1 MSEVY
6 RISSSDKIQF
16 LEKQLESQLSELK
29 TEIEENG
36 VLHGTPSRAYTSV
49 PIPKDIAYYRNER
62 EMILKRGLQVA
73 GAKPIT
79 VQADVMQRELETCLT
94 REYTADNLPLLLH
107 QFFTDRIH
115 QLVRSKYLHM
125 LRWKRF
131 CRHTSVMEQCYPQYK
146 EQVGYIMQEYADSVQ
161 RAQRLSIARERLLT
175 GQKNSINLVTQDDL
189 MIYMQWIIC
198 HLHSVKPIYSYIRI
212 LQYLPISD
220 RAVEVIESQLKDREN
235 HPSIDVGCTTSSDG
249 RPEESDLRQREDS
262 ELPEHQIETEQ
273 IKPILRQLLSTY
285 KIGYD
290 TEQLKNTANEME
302 LLTLVSAKFRSTFIR
317 QKTMN
322 TFPLYD
328 SGMET
333 NDGWGFRGPHMA
345 FKKIANWLPFVKI
358 KPKKDPWQQKF
369 LTKLKQHKKVDE
381 LLRQS
386 QFTEV
391 TNAEKAMEVLQEHA
405 AWVLQPQK
413 NKPEIWGKRISTP
426 ELSWDQ
432 NTNAGLS
439 IQQTTNIKIS
449 DIASLSKRPASSKTK
464 KETGYNYQ
472 NTLQLLGLDEA
483 EDNSK
488 DPVLMKGA
496 YLSLL
501 YLRHLRLRDL
511 QRMCLG
517 ILNYFRSIERTLT
530 IDSCGLCSTSG
541 HLAHSVGEQACWVNA
556 TQGGSGMNGGLGSHQ
571 YMYQTP
577 ADLQVHSAEF
587 MEFSE
592 VENHNDFYTVED
604 GIIHTQDQRG
614 AYVMYDAALED
625 FKHLQEQMLLLTT
638 LYIEKD
644 QSFKLG
650 KQELEDTNLSDWA
663 HVNVDRFALLL
674 ELWTWECA
682 LLENKQQLVDSYY
695 EAYQHT
701 LDPEERFSLAQVIT
715 DIMYK
720 RPRFDIGSKY
730 FLEAYS
736 DECQCLRLHLQL
748 VRDVL
753 TSQKVQPHT
762 VTGISLLQ
770 ACFTRQ
776 CLRTGD
782 PFYDLEPKL
791 CYIVIGFFKM
801 KGEREPQFPTSNRG
815 FMEAEVDNN
824 THDLC
829 IDLLNLV
836 LRENFFL
843 FEDDFFVQTC
853 GTAMG
858 SNVAPAYAN
867 LYMDHFERE
876 QGNHTSLQE
885 FHNNI
890 NTARPEL
897 SFTLAFHDNEV
908 TFLDTKVLKDALG
921 NLNTDLYSKPT
932 DCNSLLL
939 YNSCHPKSTK
949 DSLPRSQFKRLEN
962 QRQFVQKVWRE
973 SRKGGAY
980 DFGLPHNIVTKPLV
994 SLNTSC
1000 PALKNVYLFEFHPS
1014 LGLAF
1019 LISCTLDH
1027 ICKEFQHLCNS
1038 KSPKQSYIVE
1048 KRVLQLALREWLAP
1062 KDLLKS
1068 FTANV
1073 HKDLFEEVLIEDPV
1087 MVRDICMSALNSADE
1102 DKKHGRGKQIH
1113 IQDTFSKMLQ
1123 LITLR
1128 YRIIEASL
1136 ETAFL
1141 SRTYTQFA
1149 EEMGF
1154 NQFHLFIRPV
1164 QFEFA
1169 SHKGHEEQK
1178 PPMFITSL
1186 IEDDSCVDRY
1196 LPSSQL
1202 LAIHEVDDNQIGK
1215 FSFLTREGIM
1225 QLLNKCGAEN
1235 MQVVLACQVSQK
1247 NALLAANQLASF
1259 CYLSSWTSLD
1269 MKDENLAIQRQISSS
1284 ASARSSTSWA
1294 IVESL
1299 TSISPVTHSNE
1310 ILVQARQSNKRLPE
1324 AFVSIQLE
1332 KVGPRDTML
1341 NAFLLKKQ
1349 AMGTAL
1355 RNPEEVEKVKREL
1368 VTDYCQKLTRRIST
1382 YSLRGQI
1389 IAYCNSLKLL
1399 LEEFPLICK
1408 TYFTIGRPQ
1417 GRKTITKEAPQAD
1430 PRIFQERPHTLL
1442 SDDGRIFVNLW
1453 YIPYSSEVLS
1463 MFQMLPEKAAYRALY
1478 QTLQIIAALHDIVS
1492 FVLSFAQLGN
1502 SCSGFGSVLNRDLTA
1517 DWGGTEGIGAELQD
1531 LQKLIDGLH
1540 SPNDPKE
1547 VAALL
1552 LLRREVMILQFDAAV
1567 RYLIREALLS
1577 SGDISAFRTITD
1589 NMCHGLTALSNSV
1602 VKSAFSSQLS
1612 VPQPH
1617 DPRSH
1622 RAFLLYPWRTFLADG
1637 GLFPL
1642 AVNGLHAI
1650 GYHMQLCLCD
1660 MSDQER
1666 SVAHGELVGV
1676 HLLMEDILQEK
1687 YRFSSFNVEGNL
1699 ETKQLQTE
1707 LFPLGE
1713 KQSLKIESKLES
1725 EAQDPV
1731 SESTLLKSFL
1741 ILWKQLEY
1749 FKEQWGKHKLQVE
1762 EIDTVGLYRQFC
1774 ELYRDEIFYPTMKAL
1789 AWQMGKEEEFEGLTL
1804 RSQLVL
1810 PPKGASEIEVRVR
1823 QLQKMMESFESDM
1836 IYDVQR
1842 KIAKEMTLVI
1852 SERTR
1857 EGRGVPTELWKKP
1870 VMKENFSPGRPQI
1883 VEKFV
1888 QQLMSEHRGNSAEIT
1903 FRQEHL
1909 ESCLTLLACAIMA
1922 REQSNFESYSMFY
1935 ENLLQQEQQNLYQK
1949 EQELLASKQEQNKT
1963 KTVYNENTDMSHEL
1977 IIEITALRA
1986 RLQDIEEEMMSSK
1999 ETIKKQVQDE
2009 YEALIRTLFAAS
2021 VSLKSRIDDYHIS
2034 MNQQVTEIISDVR
2047 KEGVDDMISLKK
2059 KYYPGQNGSTLKDTL
2074 SMQEKIQNLREENS
2088 QLRSLVCKLKALNK
2102 WKITA
2107 KEGQLREKLR
2117 NTEKEAI
2124 QNKKEGLKLK
2134 LLVETEVALLRQQL
2148 VAARTALT
2156 RTQAEASKVGQQLSR
2171 QKQLLN
2177 ESEHRQSQETKKRQ
2191 QLDNIKSASMDK
2203 LMGDIEDKE
2212 HRLRSLTEETE
2223 RASKMGLL
2231 QESKIRKEVKQIKSQ
2246 LLQERSLKL
2255 DAFQRVDELQSQ
2267 VYDMETATSLRTYS
2281 GGIRKTSGSL
2291 RSRTSRSQ
2299 SAAPTFMS
2307 SEILSCNQEIWDP
2320 LQYFPSTEAKSLIHG
2335 ERRLQRPKTVP
2346 SRCRAPERADSTSQ
2360 AILTQLQE
2368 LRLSTK

>member
-1 MSEVY
+1 MV
-6 RISSSDKIQF
+6 
-16 LEKQLESQLSELK
+16 
-29 TEIEENG
+29 
-36 VLHGTPSRAYTSV
+36 
-49 PIPKDIAYYRNER
+49 
-62 EMILKRGLQVA
+62 
-73 GAKPIT
+73 
-79 VQADVMQRELETCLT
+79 
-94 REYTADNLPLLLH
+94 
-107 QFFTDRIH
+107 
-115 QLVRSKYLHM
+115 
-125 LRWKRF
+125 
-131 CRHTSVMEQCYPQYK
+131 
-146 EQVGYIMQEYADSVQ
+146 
-161 RAQRLSIARERLLT
+161 
-175 GQKNSINLVTQDDL
+175 
-189 MIYMQWIIC
+189 
-198 HLHSVKPIYSYIRI
+198 
-212 LQYLPISD
+212 
-220 RAVEVIESQLKDREN
+220 
-235 HPSIDVGCTTSSDG
+235 
-249 RPEESDLRQREDS
+249 
-262 ELPEHQIETEQ
+262 
-273 IKPILRQLLSTY
+273 
-285 KIGYD
+285 
-290 TEQLKNTANEME
+290 
-302 LLTLVSAKFRSTFIR
+302 
-317 QKTMN
+317 
-322 TFPLYD
+322 
-328 SGMET
+328 
-333 NDGWGFRGPHMA
+333 
-345 FKKIANWLPFVKI
+345 
-358 KPKKDPWQQKF
+358 
-369 LTKLKQHKKVDE
+369 
-381 LLRQS
+381 
-386 QFTEV
+386 
-391 TNAEKAMEVLQEHA
+391 
-405 AWVLQPQK
+405 
-413 NKPEIWGKRISTP
+413 
-426 ELSWDQ
+426 
-432 NTNAGLS
+432 
-439 IQQTTNIKIS
+439 
-449 DIASLSKRPASSKTK
+449 
-464 KETGYNYQ
+464 YNYQ
-472 NTLQLLGLDEA
+472 RRLQLLGLDEA

-488 DPVLMKGA
+488 DPILMKGA

-517 ILNYFRSIERTLT
+517 ILNYFRSVERILT
-530 IDSCGLCSTSG
+530 IDSCSLCSTSG
-541 HLAHSVGEQACWVNA
+541 NLAHSVGEQPCWVNA
-556 TQGGSGMNGGLGSHQ
+556 AQGGSGVTGGLGSHQ

-625 FKHLQEQMLLLTT
+625 FKHLQDQLLLLTT

-644 QSFKLG
+644 QSFKLS
-650 KQELEDTNLSDWA
+650 KQDIDDTNLSDWA
-663 HVNVDRFALLL
+663 HANVDRFALMLD
-674 ELWTWECA
+674 LWTWECA
-682 LLENKQQLVDSYY
+682 LLENKQQLVDTYY

-715 DIMYK
+715 DIMFK

-730 FLEAYS
+730 FLEAYR

-753 TSQKVQPHT
+753 TSQ
-762 VTGISLLQ
+762 
-770 ACFTRQ
+770 
-776 CLRTGD
+776 
-782 PFYDLEPKL
+782 
-791 CYIVIGFFKM
+791 
-801 KGEREPQFPTSNRG
+801 
-815 FMEAEVDNN
+815 
-824 THDLC
+824 
-829 IDLLNLV
+829 
-836 LRENFFL
+836 
-843 FEDDFFVQTC
+843 
-853 GTAMG
+853 
-858 SNVAPAYAN
+858 
-867 LYMDHFERE
+867 
-876 QGNHTSLQE
+876 
-885 FHNNI
+885 
-890 NTARPEL
+890 
-897 SFTLAFHDNEV
+897 
-908 TFLDTKVLKDALG
+908 
-921 NLNTDLYSKPT
+921 
-932 DCNSLLL
+932 
-939 YNSCHPKSTK
+939 
-949 DSLPRSQFKRLEN
+949 LEN
-962 QRQFVQKVWRE
+962 QREFVQKVWRE
-973 SRKGGAY
+973 NRKGGAY

-1027 ICKEFQHLCNS
+1027 ICKEFRHLCNS
-1038 KSPKQSYIVE
+1038 KTPKQSYIVE
-1048 KRVLQLALREWLAP
+1048 KRVLQLALTEWLAP
-1062 KDLLKS
+1062 KDLLQS

-1073 HKDLFEEVLIEDPV
+1073 HKDLFEEMLIEDPV
-1087 MVRDICMSALNSADE
+1087 MVREICMSALNSADE

-1154 NQFHLFIRPV
+1154 NQFHLYLRPV

-1169 SHKGHEEQK
+1169 SHKGQEEQK

-1215 FSFLTREGIM
+1215 FSFFTRDGIM

-1259 CYLSSWTSLD
+1259 CYLSSWTSQNK
-1269 MKDENLAIQRQISSS
+1269 KDGNSAIQRQFSSS
-1284 ASARSSTSWA
+1284 ASSRNSTSWA
-1294 IVESL
+1294 VAESL
-1299 TSISPVTHSNE
+1299 TSIAPVTHSNE
-1310 ILVQARQSNKRLPE
+1310 ILVQAQQSNKRPPE

-1341 NAFLLKKQ
+1341 NAFLTKKQ
-1349 AMGTAL
+1349 AMGTAM

-1368 VTDYCQKLTRRIST
+1368 VADYCQKLTRRIST

-1389 IAYCNSLKLL
+1389 MTYCNSLKQL
-1399 LEEFPLICK
+1399 LEDFPLICK
-1408 TYFTIGRPQ
+1408 TYFIIGQPQ
-1417 GRKTITKEAPQAD
+1417 GRKTIIKEAPQAD

-1492 FVLSFAQLGN
+1492 YILSFAQLGN
-1502 SCSGFGSVLNRDLTA
+1502 SCGGFGSVLNRDLTA

-1567 RYLIREALLS
+1567 HYLIREALLS
-1577 SGDISAFRTITD
+1577 SGDISAFQTTTD
-1589 NMCHGLTALSNSV
+1589 NIYHGLTALSNSV
-1602 VKSAFSSQLS
+1602 VKSAFSSQLP

-1650 GYHMQLCLCD
+1650 GYHMQLCLCE

-1676 HLLMEDILQEK
+1676 HLLMEDILQGK

-1707 LFPLGE
+1707 LFHLGE
-1713 KQSLKIESKLES
+1713 KQPLKIESKLES
-1725 EAQDPV
+1725 ETQDPV

-1762 EIDTVGLYRQFC
+1762 EINTVCLYRQFC

-1810 PPKGASEIEVRVR
+1810 PPTGASEIEVRVR

-1870 VMKENFSPGRPQI
+1870 VMKENFSPSRPQI

-1888 QQLMSEHRGNSAEIT
+1888 QQLMSEHRGNSAEVT
-1903 FRQEHL
+1903 FSQEHL
-1909 ESCLTLLACAIMA
+1909 ENCLTLLACAIMA

-1949 EQELLASKQEQNKT
+1949 EQELLASKQEQSKT
-1963 KTVYNENTDMSHEL
+1963 KTVYNENTDLSHEL

-2009 YEALIRTLFAAS
+2009 YEALIRTLFAAC
-2021 VSLKSRIDDYHIS
+2021 VSLKSRIDGYHIS
-2034 MNQQVTEIISDVR
+2034 MNKQVTEIISDVR
-2047 KEGVDDMISLKK
+2047 KEGVDDMIFLKK
-2059 KYYPGQNGSTLKDTL
+2059 KYFPGQNGSTLKDTL
-2074 SMQEKIQNLREENS
+2074 SMENKEQTVLPCKSSDSVTVGSLTLYSKIMYMRDYLGDHGAGAGYVTQLTSVSIGSIQSVTLIAAVNHLRATVSLKAVFKINKPIRFYVNTHDHFSQQEKMQNLREENS
-2088 QLRSLVCKLKALNK
+2088 QLQSLVCKLKALNK

-2156 RTQAEASKVGQQLSR
+2156 RTQAEASKVEQQLSR
-2171 QKQLLN
+2171 QEQLLN
-2177 ESEHRQSQETKKRQ
+2177 ESEHRQSQEAKKRQ
-2191 QLDNIKSASMDK
+2191 QLDSIKSASMDK
-2203 LMGDIEDKE
+2203 LLGDINDKE

-2246 LLQERSLKL
+2246 LIQERSLKL

-2267 VYDMETATSLRTYS
+2267 VYDMETAISLRTSS

-2291 RSRTSRSQ
+2291 MSRTSRSH

-2307 SEILSCNQEIWDP
+2307 SETLPCNQEIWDP
-2320 LQYFPSTEAKSLIHG
+2320 LQYFAAAEAKSFIHG
-2335 ERRLQRPKTVP
+2335 GKRLQRPKTVP
-2346 SRCRAPERADSTSQ
+2346 SRCRAPERTDSTSQ

>member
-16 LEKQLESQLSELK
+16 LEKQLDSQLSELK

-73 GAKPIT
+73 GAIPIT

-115 QLVRSKYLHM
+115 QLVRSKYMHM

-131 CRHTSVMEQCYPQYK
+131 CHHTSVMEQCYPQYK
-146 EQVGYIMQEYADSVQ
+146 EKVGYIMQEHADSVQ

-175 GQKNSINLVTQDDL
+175 GQKNSINLVTQEDL
-189 MIYMQWIIC
+189 IIYMQWFIC
-198 HLHSVKPIYSYIRI
+198 HLHSVKPIYNYIRI

-220 RAVEVIESQLKDREN
+220 RAVKVIEEQLKDREN
-235 HPSIDVGCTTSSDG
+235 HPSIDVGCITSSEG
-249 RPEESDLRQREDS
+249 RPEETELLQREDS
-262 ELPEHQIETEQ
+262 ELPEHLTDTEQ
-273 IKPILRQLLSTY
+273 IKPNLRQLLSTY
-285 KIGYD
+285 KIEYD

-302 LLTLVSAKFRSTFIR
+302 LLTLVSAKFRSTFIK
-317 QKTMN
+317 QETMN

-328 SGMET
+328 SGMEP

-345 FKKIANWLPFVKI
+345 FKKISNWLPFVKI

-369 LTKLKQHKKVDE
+369 LTKLKQHKKIDE

-386 QFTEV
+386 QLTEV

-413 NKPEIWGKRISTP
+413 NNLEIWRKRYSP
-426 ELSWDQ
+426 PDLSWDQ
-432 NTNAGLS
+432 NTNGLS
-439 IQQTTNIKIS
+439 LQQTSIKTA
-449 DIASLSKRPASSKTK
+449 DIAGLSKRPASSKTK

-488 DPVLMKGA
+488 DPILMKGA

-511 QRMCLG
+511 QRMSLG

-530 IDSCGLCSTSG
+530 IDSCGLSSSSG
-541 HLAHSVGEQACWVNA
+541 NLAHGVGEQACWVNA
-556 TQGGSGMNGGLGSHQ
+556 TQGGSGMTGGLGSHQ

-577 ADLQVHSAEF
+577 ADLQVHSEEF

-592 VENHNDFYTVED
+592 VENHNDLYTVED

-614 AYVMYDAALED
+614 VYVMYDAALED
-625 FKHLQEQMLLLTT
+625 IKQLQDHMLLLTT

-644 QSFKLG
+644 RSFKLS
-650 KQELEDTNLSDWA
+650 KQEIDGANLSDWA

-674 ELWTWECA
+674 DLWTWECA
-682 LLENKQQLVDSYY
+682 LLENKQQLADSYY

-701 LDPEERFSLAQVIT
+701 LDPEERFALAQVIT
-715 DIMYK
+715 DIMFR

-730 FLEAYS
+730 FLEAYR

-753 TSQKVQPHT
+753 TSQ
-762 VTGISLLQ
+762 
-770 ACFTRQ
+770 
-776 CLRTGD
+776 
-782 PFYDLEPKL
+782 
-791 CYIVIGFFKM
+791 
-801 KGEREPQFPTSNRG
+801 
-815 FMEAEVDNN
+815 
-824 THDLC
+824 
-829 IDLLNLV
+829 
-836 LRENFFL
+836 
-843 FEDDFFVQTC
+843 
-853 GTAMG
+853 
-858 SNVAPAYAN
+858 
-867 LYMDHFERE
+867 
-876 QGNHTSLQE
+876 
-885 FHNNI
+885 
-890 NTARPEL
+890 
-897 SFTLAFHDNEV
+897 
-908 TFLDTKVLKDALG
+908 
-921 NLNTDLYSKPT
+921 
-932 DCNSLLL
+932 
-939 YNSCHPKSTK
+939 
-949 DSLPRSQFKRLEN
+949 LEN
-962 QRQFVQKVWRE
+962 QREFVQKVWRE

-1019 LISCTLDH
+1019 LISRTLDH

-1038 KSPKQSYIVE
+1038 KTPKQSYIVE
-1048 KRVLQLALREWLAP
+1048 KKVLQLALTEWLAP
-1062 KDLLKS
+1062 KDLLQS

-1073 HKDLFEEVLIEDPV
+1073 NKDLFEEVLIEDPV
-1087 MVRDICMSALNSADE
+1087 MVRDICMSALSSADE

-1154 NQFHLFIRPV
+1154 NQFHLYLRPV

-1169 SHKGHEEQK
+1169 SPKGHGEQK
-1178 PPMFITSL
+1178 TPMFITSL

-1196 LPSSQL
+1196 LPSSQF

-1259 CYLSSWTSLD
+1259 CYLSSWSYVD
-1269 MKDENLAIQRQISSS
+1269 MKDGNLAIQRQFSSS
-1284 ASARSSTSWA
+1284 ASERNSASWA
-1294 IVESL
+1294 VVESL
-1299 TSISPVTHSNE
+1299 TSIAPVTHSNE
-1310 ILVQARQSNKRLPE
+1310 ILVQAQQSNKRLPE

-1341 NAFLLKKQ
+1341 NTFLQKKQ
-1349 AMGTAL
+1349 AMGTAM

-1389 IAYCNSLKLL
+1389 IAYCNSLKQL

-1408 TYFTIGRPQ
+1408 TYFIIGQPQ
-1417 GRKTITKEAPQAD
+1417 GRKTIIKEAPQAD

-1463 MFQMLPEKAAYRALY
+1463 MFKMLPEKAAYRALY
-1478 QTLQIIAALHDIVS
+1478 QSQQIIAALHDIVS
-1492 FVLSFAQLGN
+1492 YVLSFSQLGN
-1502 SCSGFGSVLNRDLTA
+1502 SCGGFGSVLNRELTA

-1577 SGDISAFRTITD
+1577 SGDISAFRTTTD
-1589 NMCHGLTALSNSV
+1589 NMYHGLTALSNSV
-1602 VKSAFSSQLS
+1602 VKTAFSSQLP

-1642 AVNGLHAI
+1642 SVNGLHAI

-1676 HLLMEDILQEK
+1676 HLLMEDILQGK

-1713 KQSLKIESKLES
+1713 KQQLKIESKLES
-1725 EAQDPV
+1725 ASQDPV
-1731 SESTLLKSFL
+1731 LESTLLKSFL

-1749 FKEQWGKHKLQVE
+1749 FKEQWGKQKLQVE
-1762 EIDTVGLYRQFC
+1762 EINTVCLYRQFC
-1774 ELYRDEIFYPTMKAL
+1774 ELYRDEIYYPTMKAL

-1804 RSQLVL
+1804 RSQVVL
-1810 PPKGASEIEVRVR
+1810 PPKGASEIAVRVR

-1836 IYDVQR
+1836 IHDVQR
-1842 KIAKEMTLVI
+1842 KVAKEITLVI

-1888 QQLMSEHRGNSAEIT
+1888 QQLMSEHRGNSAEVI
-1903 FRQEHL
+1903 FSQEHL
-1909 ESCLTLLACAIMA
+1909 QSCLTLLACDIMA

-1935 ENLLQQEQQNLYQK
+1935 ESLLQQEQQNLYQK

-1963 KTVYNENTDMSHEL
+1963 KTDYNE
-1977 IIEITALRA
+1977 
-1986 RLQDIEEEMMSSK
+1986 
-1999 ETIKKQVQDE
+1999 
-2009 YEALIRTLFAAS
+2009 
-2021 VSLKSRIDDYHIS
+2021 SRIDGYHIS
-2034 MNQQVTEIISDVR
+2034 MNKQVTEIISDVR
-2047 KEGVDDMISLKK
+2047 KEGVDDMIFLKK
-2059 KYYPGQNGSTLKDTL
+2059 KYYPGQNGSALKNTL
-2074 SMQEKIQNLREENS
+2074 SVQEKMQNLREENS
-2088 QLRSLVCKLKALNK
+2088 QLQSLVCKLKALNK
-2102 WKITA
+2102 WKVTA

-2134 LLVETEVALLRQQL
+2134 LLVETEVTLLRQQL
-2148 VAARTALT
+2148 MAARTALT
-2156 RTQAEASKVGQQLSR
+2156 RTQSEAGKVGQQLSR

-2177 ESEHRQSQETKKRQ
+2177 ESEHRQSQEAKKRQ
-2191 QLDNIKSASMDK
+2191 QLDSIKSASMDR
-2203 LMGDIEDKE
+2203 LLGDVDEKE
-2212 HRLRSLTEETE
+2212 QRLRSMTEETE

-2231 QESKIRKEVKQIKSQ
+2231 QQSKIRKEVKQIKSQ
-2246 LLQERSLKL
+2246 LIQERSLKL

-2267 VYDMETATSLRTYS
+2267 VYDMETASSLRTS
-2281 GGIRKTSGSL
+2281 PGGLRKTSGSL
-2291 RSRTSRSQ
+2291 MSRISRSH

-2307 SEILSCNQEIWDP
+2307 SETLHSNQEIWDP
-2320 LQYFPSTEAKSLIHG
+2320 LQYFPSAEARSHIQG
-2335 ERRLQRPKTVP
+2335 ERRIQRPKTVP
-2346 SRCRAPERADSTSQ
+2346 SRYRILERTDSTSQ
-2360 AILTQLQE
+2360 TILTQLHE

>member
-1 MSEVY
+1 
-6 RISSSDKIQF
+6 
-16 LEKQLESQLSELK
+16 
-29 TEIEENG
+29 
-36 VLHGTPSRAYTSV
+36 
-49 PIPKDIAYYRNER
+49 
-62 EMILKRGLQVA
+62 
-73 GAKPIT
+73 
-79 VQADVMQRELETCLT
+79 
-94 REYTADNLPLLLH
+94 
-107 QFFTDRIH
+107 
-115 QLVRSKYLHM
+115 
-125 LRWKRF
+125 
-131 CRHTSVMEQCYPQYK
+131 
-146 EQVGYIMQEYADSVQ
+146 
-161 RAQRLSIARERLLT
+161 
-175 GQKNSINLVTQDDL
+175 
-189 MIYMQWIIC
+189 
-198 HLHSVKPIYSYIRI
+198 
-212 LQYLPISD
+212 
-220 RAVEVIESQLKDREN
+220 
-235 HPSIDVGCTTSSDG
+235 
-249 RPEESDLRQREDS
+249 
-262 ELPEHQIETEQ
+262 
-273 IKPILRQLLSTY
+273 
-285 KIGYD
+285 
-290 TEQLKNTANEME
+290 
-302 LLTLVSAKFRSTFIR
+302 
-317 QKTMN
+317 
-322 TFPLYD
+322 
-328 SGMET
+328 
-333 NDGWGFRGPHMA
+333 
-345 FKKIANWLPFVKI
+345 
-358 KPKKDPWQQKF
+358 
-369 LTKLKQHKKVDE
+369 
-381 LLRQS
+381 
-386 QFTEV
+386 
-391 TNAEKAMEVLQEHA
+391 MEVLQAHA

-413 NKPEIWGKRISTP
+413 NNPEIWGKINSTP

-432 NTNAGLS
+432 NTNSGLS

-449 DIASLSKRPASSKTK
+449 DIAGVSKRPASSKTK

-472 NTLQLLGLDEA
+472 NMLQLLGLDEA

-577 ADLQVHSAEF
+577 ADLQVHSSEF

-625 FKHLQEQMLLLTT
+625 FKHLQDQMLLLTT

-644 QSFKLG
+644 QSFKLR

-753 TSQKVQPHT
+753 TSQ
-762 VTGISLLQ
+762 
-770 ACFTRQ
+770 
-776 CLRTGD
+776 
-782 PFYDLEPKL
+782 
-791 CYIVIGFFKM
+791 
-801 KGEREPQFPTSNRG
+801 
-815 FMEAEVDNN
+815 
-824 THDLC
+824 
-829 IDLLNLV
+829 
-836 LRENFFL
+836 
-843 FEDDFFVQTC
+843 
-853 GTAMG
+853 
-858 SNVAPAYAN
+858 
-867 LYMDHFERE
+867 
-876 QGNHTSLQE
+876 
-885 FHNNI
+885 
-890 NTARPEL
+890 
-897 SFTLAFHDNEV
+897 
-908 TFLDTKVLKDALG
+908 
-921 NLNTDLYSKPT
+921 
-932 DCNSLLL
+932 
-939 YNSCHPKSTK
+939 
-949 DSLPRSQFKRLEN
+949 LEN
-962 QRQFVQKVWRE
+962 QREFVQKVWRE
-973 SRKGGAY
+973 SRKGGTY

-1038 KSPKQSYIVE
+1038 KTPKQSYIVE

-1128 YRIIEASL
+1128 YRIIEASF

-1154 NQFHLFIRPV
+1154 NQFHLYLRPV

-1269 MKDENLAIQRQISSS
+1269 MKDGNLAIQRQISSS

-1294 IVESL
+1294 VVESL
-1299 TSISPVTHSNE
+1299 TSIAPVTHSNE

-1368 VTDYCQKLTRRIST
+1368 VTDYCQKLTRRISI

-1389 IAYCNSLKLL
+1389 IAYCNSLKQL

-1408 TYFTIGRPQ
+1408 TYFIIGQPQ
-1417 GRKTITKEAPQAD
+1417 VRKTIIKEAPQAD

-1492 FVLSFAQLGN
+1492 YVLSFAQLGN
-1502 SCSGFGSVLNRDLTA
+1502 SCGGFGSVLNRDLTA

-1589 NMCHGLTALSNSV
+1589 NMYHGLTALSNSV
-1602 VKSAFSSQLS
+1602 VKSAFSSQLP

-1642 AVNGLHAI
+1642 AVSGLHAI

-1749 FKEQWGKHKLQVE
+1749 FKEQWGKHKLKVE
-1762 EIDTVGLYRQFC
+1762 EINTVCLYRQFC

-1963 KTVYNENTDMSHEL
+1963 KTVYNENTDMSYEL

-2009 YEALIRTLFAAS
+2009 YEALIRTLFAAC
-2021 VSLKSRIDDYHIS
+2021 VSLKSRIDGYHIS

-2088 QLRSLVCKLKALNK
+2088 QLQSLVCKLKALNK

-2291 RSRTSRSQ
+2291 MSRPSRSH
-2299 SAAPTFMS
+2299 SAVPTFMS
-2307 SEILSCNQEIWDP
+2307 SETLSCNQEIWDP
-2320 LQYFPSTEAKSLIHG
+2320 LQYFPSTEAKSLIYG

-2346 SRCRAPERADSTSQ
+2346 SRCRARERADSTSQ